1 LTGTEAANNGVL
13 VRTQL
18 AEGLPPVQGDRVQLQ
33 QVLLNLIINA
43 IEAMRGVR
51 EGERQLFVST
61 GNESEGVLVEVQ
73 DTGPGLTPATL
84 DHLFGAFYTTKPGG
98 LGLGLSICRSIIQAH
113 NGRLW
118 AGPNVPRGAIFH
130 FISPARP
137 GGAS

>member
-1 LTGTEAANNGVL
+1 MTICDTLVL
-13 VRTQL
+13 VRTLL

-43 IEAMRGVR
+43 IGAMCGVR

-98 LGLGLSICRSIIQAH
+98 AGIVDLPINHPSAQWTLMGQSERSTWRH
-113 NGRLW
+113 
-118 AGPNVPRGAIFH
+118 FH
-130 FISPARP
+130 FIAPAHP